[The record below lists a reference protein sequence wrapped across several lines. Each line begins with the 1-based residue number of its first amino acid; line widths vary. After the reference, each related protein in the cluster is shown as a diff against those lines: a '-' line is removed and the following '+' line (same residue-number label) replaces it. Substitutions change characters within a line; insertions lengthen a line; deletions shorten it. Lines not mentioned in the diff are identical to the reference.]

1 MLDLE
6 ERKNMGELFL
16 QHDAFTYLFDTDL
29 LKLYRLQGSQTV
41 EINNP
46 ETVRNV
52 RLYSSEIS
60 RERAF
65 KTADGCHT

>member
-1 MLDLE
+1 
-6 ERKNMGELFL
+6 MGELFL

-29 LKLYRLQGSQTV
+29 LKLFQLQGSQSV
-41 EINNP
+41 EIDNP

-65 KTADGCHT
+65 KMAEGCHN